1 MPTLYSE
8 YVPILKQTMRAKPV
22 TIERDLDTLH
32 HWMNMPHVSEF
43 WNMAWPKDKIKEYIE
58 QCQKKAGFNIFI
70 AFMDD
75 EPMAY
80 FELYEPA
87 TDVIGKHYSVQP
99 GDIGLHVL
107 IGEEKYQK
115 RHIIRL
121 STMMMRLVFNA
132 FTHVKRVMGEPDV
145 DNKQVQGVMKF
156 IGFKWIEN
164 ITLPDKIGALHSLN
178 KEDFVLAHGLNPP
191 QQKPKAETNNA
202 TTNNAT
208 TKQTQG
214 SHADVKQQSVP
225 ASTC

>member
-1 MPTLYSE
+1 
-8 YVPILKQTMRAKPV
+8 MRAKPV
-22 TIERDLDTLH
+22 DIARDLDTLH
-32 HWMNMPHVSEF
+32 HWMNQPYVSEF
-43 WNMAWPKDKIKEYIE
+43 WSMAWPKDKIKHYIE
-58 QCQKKAGFNIFI
+58 QCQEKPDFDIFI

-80 FELYEPA
+80 FELYAPA
-87 TDVIGKHYSVQP
+87 TDIIGKYYPVRE
-99 GDIGLHVL
+99 GDMGLHVL

-132 FTHVKRVMGEPDV
+132 FTHVQHVMGEPDV

-178 KEDFVLAHGLNPP
+178 KEDFILAHGLTPP
-191 QQKPKAETNNA
+191 NGQNK
-202 TTNNAT
+202 
-208 TKQTQG
+208 
-214 SHADVKQQSVP
+214 
-225 ASTC
+225 